1 VIFDHISNLETYR
14 DVDPDIYAGLKYLRA
29 LKPSVDLGEYQV
41 TPNVKALVTSY
52 DTKVENEGRYEA
64 HRYVI
69 DVQYPIVGREGIEW
83 SALSGM
89 KEVEAYNAEKDRTM
103 YTAPVN
109 RTSLV
114 IGEGFFAVFW
124 PADAHNPQRAVNGVA
139 GTIKKVT
146 LKVKVKVKVK

>member
-69 DVQYPIVGREGIEW
+69 DVQYPIVGREGVEW

-89 KEVEAYNAEKDRTM
+89 KEVEA
-103 YTAPVN
+103 
-109 RTSLV
+109 
-114 IGEGFFAVFW
+114 
-124 PADAHNPQRAVNGVA
+124 ADAHNPQRAVNGVA

-146 LKVKVKVKVK
+146 LKVKVKAKVK